1 MRDPEYDRFGPWAV
15 EISDADPPPP
25 LFLPYLTRN
34 ESPLLAIKIPRSI
47 ERHKARAG
55 MNLYD
60 YMVSLYADDLMIL
73 QRVDDGVHRQTLLYR
88 DIQALRYAEELLK
101 GTVHLFLKS
110 QTHKLPFNTVSKAL
124 MQRMVVL
131 IRGRYV
137 EEISVAPPVYDLVAY
152 HEDLSFYFTNLLAA
166 EQACKPD
173 LRLMA
178 TQADTPV
185 GTHES
190 GVRKLFFGAFG
201 KTLLES
207 MHLYDGGELKIIDRG
222 QDFRYAW
229 QSAYGRRETY
239 VPLRNICC
247 VDWMP
252 DPKNAA
258 IVNLNLET
266 AGGRLTFALL
276 RDNPDIQAYANSL
289 STMLENQ
296 Y

>member
-25 LFLPYLTRN
+25 LFLPYLTRD
-34 ESPLLAIKIPRSI
+34 EIPLLAIKIPRTI
-47 ERHKARAG
+47 ERRRVRAG

-60 YMVSLYADDLMIL
+60 YMVSLYADDLVFL
-73 QRVDDGVHRQTLLYR
+73 QRVEDEVRRQTFAYR
-88 DIQALRYAEELLK
+88 DIQALRYAEDLLK
-101 GTVHLFLKS
+101 AAVHLFLEN
-110 QTHKLPFNTVSKAL
+110 QTHSLPFNTVSKVL
-124 MQRMVVL
+124 MQRMVAL

-137 EEISVAPPVYDLVAY
+137 KEIRVAPPVEDPVAC
-152 HEDLSFYFTNLLAA
+152 HEDLSFYFTNLLATK
-166 EQACKPD
+166 QARKPA

-190 GVRKLFFGAFG
+190 GLRKLFFGTFG

-229 QSAYGRRETY
+229 QSVYGRRETY
-239 VPLRNICC
+239 IPWNNILG
-247 VDWMP
+247 VAWTP

-258 IVNLNLET
+258 VVNLTLET
-266 AGGRLTFALL
+266 AGDLLTFSLL
-276 RDNPDIQAYANSL
+276 RDNPGIQAYANSL
-289 STMLENQ
+289 STMLEIRN
-296 Y
+296 